1 LSVLDAEQIDCLAR
15 SGQLHEL
22 PAGAL
27 IVREGDPGDSLYIV
41 LTGTLEVSRMEAN
54 GQPRVVGRLLP
65 GEVFGEMSLLTGAP
79 RSATVAAASPVT
91 LVEIRKADFDP
102 ILRSQPAL
110 LGKLSEVEAGRL
122 ATNRDAAQW
131 TAAEQAEIEK
141 FGFAGFLRRKI
152 QEFFGY
158 AA

>member
-1 LSVLDAEQIDCLAR
+1 
-15 SGQLHEL
+15 
-22 PAGAL
+22 
-27 IVREGDPGDSLYIV
+27 
-41 LTGTLEVSRMEAN
+41 
-54 GQPRVVGRLLP
+54 
-65 GEVFGEMSLLTGAP
+65 
-79 RSATVAAASPVT
+79 
-91 LVEIRKADFDP
+91 
-102 ILRSQPAL
+102 
-110 LGKLSEVEAGRL
+110 VEAGRL